1 MKRSR
6 NGASGMRLGMVTK
19 LATAGA
25 SIVVLVIGAGA
36 PAQAISATTSDQ
48 RSPWR
53 TAMENIP
60 SSEYAADNAAIANY
74 EKEHP
79 LDIGGLSDLVR
90 SMTGL
95 EIPVTLNGV
104 DGTLTGDQA
113 QAVMDARHE
122 AHLRSQSTRAVS
134 PLSVPVD
141 AFTVGFSWV
150 PLIGDPNKDPG
161 FYAHGI
167 WNFDDAYVNGSAPD
181 DMAGIQL
188 NMNSACHSIVST
200 YSQANYYDGTYAG
213 ADATYLKESGVSSFA
228 PVVGLRDQATNFM
241 LNVDHGTVDTLVDF
255 SCGPNTIQGAFTYEH
270 NQDGGSVI
278 GVSAGWGAF
287 NVSYSGN
294 PSTLQKSSSIA
305 DLTY

>member
-113 QAVMDARHE
+113 QAVMGRPAR
-122 AHLRSQSTRAVS
+122 
-134 PLSVPVD
+134 
-141 AFTVGFSWV
+141 G
-150 PLIGDPNKDPG
+150 
-161 FYAHGI
+161 
-167 WNFDDAYVNGSAPD
+167 
-181 DMAGIQL
+181 
-188 NMNSACHSIVST
+188 
-200 YSQANYYDGTYAG
+200 
-213 ADATYLKESGVSSFA
+213 
-228 PVVGLRDQATNFM
+228 
-241 LNVDHGTVDTLVDF
+241 
-255 SCGPNTIQGAFTYEH
+255 
-270 NQDGGSVI
+270 
-278 GVSAGWGAF
+278 
-287 NVSYSGN
+287 
-294 PSTLQKSSSIA
+294 SSSISIHKGSESTLRSGRRVHSRVLMGSVDRGPKQRSWVLRTRHLELRRCVRKRFGA
-305 DLTY
+305 RRYGRNSAQHELRLPLDSQHLFASELLRRHVRRRRCYVLERVGGQFVCAGGWASGPGHKLHAECGSWHRRYAG